1 LTHFSPNKILES
13 FEILRLTRFERR
25 KFDSRKMIP
34 KKAQDDNFVRQDFCG
49 KKKKKVCFNEEIQR
63 EDFLGN
69 TRRLDQG
76 TQDQKNTKTK
86 NPKITIFQ
94 PNSFLKYHSIKHFLK
109 IRPSTKTL
117 K

>member
-49 KKKKKVCFNEEIQR
+49 KKKKSLLQRRNSERRFSGEHEEIGPR
-63 EDFLGN
+63 N
-69 TRRLDQG
+69 TR
-76 TQDQKNTKTK
+76 
-86 NPKITIFQ
+86 PK
-94 PNSFLKYHSIKHFLK
+94 KYQNKES
-109 IRPSTKTL
+109 
-117 K
+117 